1 MIFYWVR
8 NKARQGNY
16 LVYWERGKDNLTNYF
31 TKNHLTKNNR
41 ATRGTYLVP
50 TANSSKHA
58 CWKVPSDLI
67 GFVKSPL
74 PVKQATGV
82 QGLLLL

>member
-1 MIFYWVR
+1 MIFYLVR
-8 NKARQGNY
+8 GRVRQGHY
-16 LVYWERGKDNLTNYF
+16 LVYWKIVKYNLSSYF
-31 TKNHLTKNNR
+31 IKHYPTKHHR